1 MAKNISRIFEKKYFD
16 LNTAI
21 NKSYMSNGVGCLAAK
36 VRSFDDIIS
45 RFSGEGYECLNHEFY
60 SYLDRNLQYIPDDVP
75 IFLEIYGCKFTDE
88 QKAIIIENIR
98 EHYQYKLGEVIR
110 ANKEKIFRIT
120 VFMIL
125 AVLLLIAYIAT
136 ESNSYISDSLNL
148 AFVFFGSAVISFLA
162 TDLTGPRQRR
172 ARAGQL
178 ANMYIVVE
186 EKLNTNPISDEDKKI
201 IYDFL
206 KEANKKDNH

>member
-1 MAKNISRIFEKKYFD
+1 MGKKISRIFENKYFD
-16 LNTAI
+16 LNRAI

-36 VRSFDDIIS
+36 VESFDDIIS

-75 IFLEIYGCKFTDE
+75 ILLEVYGCKFTKE
-88 QKAIIIENIR
+88 QKEIIIENIR
-98 EHYQYKLGEVIR
+98 EHYQYKLGEVIEANR
-110 ANKEKIFRIT
+110 AKLLRIGT
-120 VFMIL
+120 FLVLTI
-125 AVLLLIAYIAT
+125 LLLIGYIAT
-136 ESNSYISDSLNL
+136 ESNTYISDSLNL
-148 AFVFFGSAVISFLA
+148 AFVFFGSAVISFIA

-178 ANMYIVVE
+178 ANMYIVIE
-186 EKLNTNPISDEDKKI
+186 EKINKNPVTDEDKKI

-206 KEANKKDNH
+206 KEANKK